1 VVETVGSDRLVC
13 AGEPARL
20 FPLIPPRVPLP
31 DGASFDGRL
40 DTGRLMA
47 ASYSVRPEITRAYI
61 GREPPA
67 LGLERT
73 RARGQPSRRRHY
85 ARSGLG
91 GVDTPRVRSRC
102 PRLPPLWR
110 PPAHHRHRPRPA
122 RRAGHPPHPGRSLST
137 EPPGPAPP
145 HPRPPPSPHPRL
157 RSSLDAAPD
166 PRRRLPGAR
175 SRTPLPAP

>member
-1 VVETVGSDRLVC
+1 MVETVGSDRLVC

-122 RRAGHPPHPGRSLST
+122 RRAGHPPPPRPLALHRT
-137 EPPGPAPP
+137 ARPGPAPP
-145 HPRPPPSPHPRL
+145 APAAITSP
-157 RSSLDAAPD
+157 AASFLS
-166 PRRRLPGAR
+166 RRCP
-175 SRTPLPAP
+175 